1 MQIVEIDI
9 KLPPYKERGAILSK
23 IVSKFGGRIRDIHF
37 HPPDPKGIGE
47 VRVELEVE
55 NGKSIIS
62 ELKRLLKGGRFSFR
76 ILSEA

>member
-9 KLPPYKERGAILSK
+9 KLPYKERGAILSK

-37 HPPDPKGIGE
+37 HPPDPMGVGE
-47 VRVELEVE
+47 IKMELEVE
-55 NGKSIIS
+55 KERNVIS
-62 ELKRLLKGGRFSFR
+62 ELKRLLKDSRFSFR